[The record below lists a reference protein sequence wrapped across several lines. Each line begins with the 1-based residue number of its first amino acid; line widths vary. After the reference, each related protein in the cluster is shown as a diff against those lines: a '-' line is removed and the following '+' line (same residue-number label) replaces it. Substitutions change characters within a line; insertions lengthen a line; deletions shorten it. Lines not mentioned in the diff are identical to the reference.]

1 MKIYDSNTSGIP
13 AGGAQ
18 RTQETQQADRSSAG
32 RSTTAGSGN
41 GDRVEFSGTLGRLS
55 RVLSTFQADRS
66 NRVQALAAQYQ
77 SGTYQP
83 DSAATSRAIIA
94 ESLGGAAET
103 RLQ

>member
-1 MKIYDSNTSGIP
+1 MKIYDSNTSGIA

-18 RTQETQQADRSSAG
+18 RTQETQQAERSSESRA
-32 RSTTAGSGN
+32 STSGSG

-66 NRVQALAAQYQ
+66 NRVQALTAQYQ
-77 SGTYQP
+77 SGTYSMDP
-83 DSAATSRAIIA
+83 AAISRSIIT

-103 RLQ
+103 GLQ